1 MTYTIQD
8 FQTSLFEPTLF
19 RSDLEG
25 VLLETHFPI
34 DMLLRAAAF
43 RRSLIM
49 TGLTRFNTV
58 GGAWRRPVNV
68 QRVILV
74 MGQVETDASLRLGE
88 HSIRSNLALLKAVCQ
103 SHADAYI
110 VYKPHPE
117 VWARMKAQGQSPK
130 DLQLWCDECV
140 PDVPLAQL
148 LPKVNEVHVMTSLA
162 GFEALMRGKKVCC
175 YGQAFYAGWGLT
187 SDMVPMP
194 SRPRQLSVDEL
205 VAGALFCY
213 PGYMSRFARHV
224 KVAEPAMPT
233 LPPVTN
239 WRTAPR
245 SLSARTRA

>member
-1 MTYTIQD
+1 MTHTNED
-8 FQTSLFEPTLF
+8 FQSPMFEPTLF

-25 VLLETHFPI
+25 VLLETHFPP
-34 DMLLRAAAF
+34 DMLLRATAF

-49 TGLTRFNTV
+49 TGLTRFNN

-74 MGQVETDASLRLGE
+74 MGQVENDISLRLGE
-88 HSIRSNLALLKAVCQ
+88 RSIRSNLALLKAVCQ

-117 VWARMKAQGQSPK
+117 VWAQMQSQGQSTK

-162 GFEALMRGKKVCC
+162 GFEALMRGKKVFC

-205 VAGALFCY
+205 VAGALFSF
-213 PGYMSRFARHV
+213 PRYMGRHARQV
-224 KVAEPAMPT
+224 KMAEPAMPM

-239 WRTAPR
+239 WRTAAR